1 MRMLKYEHNGE
12 VILAATDSGQA
23 PRICLLSSSIHCQ
36 VVSREASG
44 QALLAAHYRVD
55 GHPFINP
62 IQVNTAFE

>member
-1 MRMLKYEHNGE
+1 MLFF
-12 VILAATDSGQA
+12 
-23 PRICLLSSSIHCQ
+23 Q

-62 IQVNTAFE
+62 IQVRSFFLQALSLYSSKLCLT